1 MPAGKP
7 AYIWSGTEWIP
18 IGLQIGAKYQPG
30 QPSASASTTG
40 DLWIDSNTNIP
51 YVWNGTS
58 WVITSASVNL
68 SAYLTTAS
76 ASAIYAPIASPA
88 LTGIPT
94 APTASVGTDNTQI
107 ATTAFVYDQAPL
119 FSNRNLLYNG
129 AMQIHQRSASVAGIS
144 SAGYYTADR
153 WATDPSLL
161 GTWTQTV
168 ENDAPTG
175 SGFRK
180 SLKML
185 CTTADNTPSA
195 GDYCQ
200 FYQRLEGQDLQR
212 VAKGTSSAQQLT
224 LSFWVKSNVTGTYI
238 AELYDFDNTRQ
249 VSASYTISASA
260 TWEKKIITFPADTI
274 GTFDN
279 DNAASLQITWWLG
292 SGSNYT
298 AGSPLQ
304 TTWATPTNTRATGQT
319 NLASAI
325 NNYWQITGVQLEV
338 GTNPTPFEFKS
349 FNQELSECQRYYFR
363 STPGA
368 VNSPFG
374 VGWNINTTTA
384 VIHTSFPTT
393 MRIRPTSV
401 ETSGTANQYQIAHTT
416 VATTCSVVPSLNV
429 SAPDGAST
437 FFTVASGLTAGQ
449 GSSGRTDA
457 TNGTNAYLAWS
468 AEI

>member
-18 IGLQIGAKYQPG
+18 RGLQIGAKYQPG

-107 ATTAFVYDQAPL
+107 ATTAFVYDQASL

-129 AMQIHQRSASVAGIS
+129 AMQIHQRSASVAGIT
-144 SAGYYTADR
+144 ATNYYTADR
-153 WATDPSLL
+153 WNIAISSL

-180 SLKML
+180 SQKML
-185 CTTADNTPSA
+185 CTVADASPSA
-195 GDYCQ
+195 SDYLIVSQ
-200 FYQRLEGQDLQR
+200 IIEGQDVQR
-212 VAKGTSSAQQLT
+212 IAKGTASAQQLT
-224 LSFWVKSNVTGTYI
+224 LSFWVKSNIVGTYI
-238 AELYDFDNTRQ
+238 VNIYDYDNTRW
-249 VSASYTISASA
+249 VAGSYTISASA
-260 TWEKKIITFPADTI
+260 TWERKIITFSADST
-274 GTFDN
+274 GVLDN
-279 DNAASLQITWWLG
+279 DNAASLSVDFWLG
-292 SGSNYT
+292 AGSTYTSGSL
-298 AGSPLQ
+298 S
-304 TTWATPTNTRATGQT
+304 TNWNNTVGNRAPGQT

-325 NNYWQITGVQLEV
+325 NNYWQITGVQLEI
-338 GTNPTPFEFKS
+338 GPNASQFEFKKYE
-349 FNQELSECQRYYFR
+349 QDLSECQRYYEK
-363 STPGA
+363 S
-368 VNSPFG
+368 
-374 VGWNINTTTA
+374 
-384 VIHTSFPTT
+384 
-393 MRIRPTSV
+393 
-401 ETSGTANQYQIAHTT
+401 YDL
-416 VATTCSVVPSLNV
+416 SVVPGSVTTSGMVMGGYIMPTAANYTIRIGTRYIVAKRAAGNV
-429 SAPDGAST
+429 TIYDSAGNVGKVNLPDTTTNKTGAV
-437 FFTVASGLTAGQ
+437 VASNEFGLTVEGYAGATV
-449 GSSGRTDA
+449 TDA
-457 TNGTNAYLAWS
+457 RMYYHYVANAEL
-468 AEI
+468 